1 MNKCIINGKIIL
13 KDKIVEK
20 NIFFNNEKI
29 LEISSRSP
37 LNEEVIDAKGLY
49 VSPGFIDIHTHG
61 RGGSDTMYPNFNDIN
76 TISKTA
82 IVSGV
87 TSFLPTT
94 MTMGIEDT
102 LKAYNNVIDSIEK
115 VEGSKILG
123 VHMEGP
129 FINIKNKGAQPGQY
143 VIEPTMDNLN
153 ALTNNNLKYVK
164 KITVA
169 PEIPKCLDLISELN
183 AKGISV
189 SMGHTCATYEEAIQ
203 GILAGANSG
212 THTYNAMTGLNH
224 RNPGMVGAIMD
235 HDDVYAELIL
245 DGIHVSFPSA
255 RILLKTKG
263 LDKLCLITDSMEAA
277 GLPDGKYSLG
287 GQDVF
292 VKENFARLAD
302 GTLAGSVLSMNKAV
316 YNAWK
321 NLNIELYQ
329 AVQLASYNPA
339 LSIHNYDIGELALN
353 KKPDIILFDDEVNVK
368 EVYIDG
374 NRRI

>member
-13 KDKIVEK
+13 KDKIVEN

-29 LEISSRSP
+29 TEISSREP
-37 LNEEVIDAKGLY
+37 QDEEIIDAKGLY

-61 RGGSDTMYPNFNDIN
+61 RGGSDTMYPTFKDIN

-82 IVSGV
+82 IISGV

-94 MTMGIEDT
+94 MTMGIDDT
-102 LKAYNNVIDSIEK
+102 LKAYRNVVESIDK

-129 FINIKNKGAQPGQY
+129 FINIKNKGAQPGEY
-143 VIEPTMDNLN
+143 VIEPTMENLN
-153 ALTNNNLKYVK
+153 ALTGNDLEYVK
-164 KITVA
+164 KITIA
-169 PEIPKCLDLISELN
+169 PEIPNALQLISKLN

-189 SMGHTCATYEEAIQ
+189 SMGHTCATYEEAVA
-203 GILAGANSG
+203 GIKAGANSG

-224 RNPGMVGAIMD
+224 RNPGMVGAIMN

-245 DGIHVSFPSA
+245 DGIHVSFASA
-255 RILLKTKG
+255 NILLKTKG

-277 GLPDGKYSLG
+277 GLPDGKYALG
-287 GQDVF
+287 GQDVY
-292 VKENFARLAD
+292 VKDHSARLED
-302 GTLAGSVLSMNKAV
+302 GTLAGSVLSLNRAV

-321 NLNIELYQ
+321 HLNLELYQ

-339 LSIHNYDIGELALN
+339 RSLHNYDIGELAVN
-353 KKPDIILFDDEVNVK
+353 KNPDIILFDEEVNVK